1 MQLSENTTHVIII
14 VILVITVILL
24 GIHINQMK
32 KAEHYEACILG
43 QAANTNSVQDMM
55 ESGANQVLNVE
66 GINKQQS
73 ANIRD
78 NDAYYGNASKS
89 DFVGGDNLV
98 GDNNKGVACNNS

>member
-14 VILVITVILL
+14 VILVITIILL

-32 KAEHYEACILG
+32 KAENYEACILG
-43 QAANTNSVQDMM
+43 QAANTNSVQDMT
-55 ESGANQVLNVE
+55 EAGPNQVMNVE
-66 GINKQQS
+66 GINKQQA

-78 NDAYYGNASKS
+78 NEVYYGNASKS
-89 DFVGGDNLV
+89 DFVGGDHIV